1 MFCVF
6 EMFGCWSRSDEELA
20 WLELEE
26 AAALVQPFTPDEKE
40 RRAKV
45 VRVMD
50 GETIQA
56 VIKNGEQIESHRV
69 RLSGSLRSGSAE
81 SSDSGGSDPEHRTRN
96 EPERRN
102 RLISKLAEDDG
113 YCFITLGKEDEFGR
127 RLGAAVT
134 RKGENLHD
142 YLDRMAALD
151 CALTAAGLI
160 PPSAPVVPPPVE
172 LTVLGSKS

>member
-1 MFCVF
+1 MFCAGL
-6 EMFGCWSRSDEELA
+6 FGCSPDQEIE

-26 AAALVQPFTPDEKE
+26 AAAMVRPFSPDEKE

-56 VIKNGEQIESHRV
+56 VIKNGDQIESHRV
-69 RLSGSLRSGSAE
+69 RLSGSLRSGE
-81 SSDSGGSDPEHRTRN
+81 SVKDPERNDRN

-160 PPSAPVVPPPVE
+160 PPSPVPPPVE
-172 LTVLGSKS
+172 LIVSGSKS

>member
-1 MFCVF
+1 MFCAGL
-6 EMFGCWSRSDEELA
+6 FGCSPDQEIE

-26 AAALVQPFTPDEKE
+26 AAAMVRPFSPDEKE

-56 VIKNGEQIESHRV
+56 VIKNGDQIESHRV
-69 RLSGSLRSGSAE
+69 RLSGSVE
-81 SSDSGGSDPEHRTRN
+81 NKSDRN
-96 EPERRN
+96 EPERSDPERRN
-102 RLISKLAEDDG
+102 RLIAKLAEDDG

-160 PPSAPVVPPPVE
+160 PPSPAPVPPLVAPSLSAPVE
-172 LTVLGSKS
+172 LIVSGSKS

>member
-1 MFCVF
+1 MFCAGL
-6 EMFGCWSRSDEELA
+6 FGCSPDQEIE

-26 AAALVQPFTPDEKE
+26 AAAMVRPFSPDEKE

-56 VIKNGEQIESHRV
+56 VIKNGDQIESHRV
-69 RLSGSLRSGSAE
+69 RLSGSVE
-81 SSDSGGSDPEHRTRN
+81 NKSDRN
-96 EPERRN
+96 DPERRN

-160 PPSAPVVPPPVE
+160 PPVAPDPVPPPVE
-172 LTVLGSKS
+172 LIVSGSKS